1 MLMEMQQG
9 AEILQQV
16 ASGTQNWR
24 FGVFQVDLQNAE
36 LRRNGTPLKIREQ
49 CFRILVYLLEHAG
62 ELVSRDE
69 LRRQLW
75 TSDTFVDFEH
85 SMNAAMMKLR
95 ETLGDSAEAPLYI
108 ETVPKRGYRFIAP
121 VSQRAAAVPVQ
132 AAPMQT
138 VLPEQGEPPSAL
150 RELAVE
156 VARDLN
162 RELAR
167 GVARVVAEECF
178 WVTVRPFKWSGPDPA
193 LASYAHGATED
204 ILTGL
209 SRFSY
214 LRVVAEPS
222 RTQGA
227 GRSPEPGAG
236 SGDGLD
242 QACGRYLL
250 EGSLRQAGPRVR
262 LSAQLVDRNTG
273 AHLWAE
279 TYDRDFLPHAEFDL
293 LDDIVPQIVSTIADT
308 YGVLPRSMSE
318 TLRSVDPEQLT
329 PYEAVLRCFAYFQRL
344 SAEEHLP
351 VRLAL
356 ERAVLESPAYADAW
370 AMLSLIYKEE
380 FTHGFNAGPA
390 PLERALAAARRAVEL
405 APSNHLAHHALA
417 AAEFF
422 RKEYQRFRLSAAR
435 ALELN
440 PMDGFT
446 LAYVGLLIA
455 YSGDWKRGG
464 VLSASAR
471 RLNPHHPGWYWFV
484 PGMEAY
490 RNGEYRAA
498 LEFADRAN
506 MPESWRTS
514 LLIAAARGQ
523 MSDKKGASVA
533 LELLQKQRPNLA
545 EAASEELSVWW
556 QPELVEKLMS
566 GLKKARLE
574 E

>member
-1 MLMEMQQG
+1 MP
-9 AEILQQV
+9 QV
-16 ASGTQNWR
+16 ANGIQNWR
-24 FGVFQVDLQNAE
+24 FGVYHVDLQNAE
-36 LRRNGTPLKIREQ
+36 LRRSGTPLKIREQ

-75 TSDTFVDFEH
+75 PADTFVDFEH

-95 ETLGDSAEAPLYI
+95 ETLGDSVDAPMYI

-121 VSQRAAAVPVQ
+121 VSQATASVALKADSQTSAEESFANGVPRTSAAVQEP
-132 AAPMQT
+132 AKAPM
-138 VLPEQGEPPSAL
+138 
-150 RELAVE
+150 
-156 VARDLN
+156 
-162 RELAR
+162 
-167 GVARVVAEECF
+167 EECF
-178 WVTVRPFKWSGPDPA
+178 WVAVQPFKWSGTDA
-193 LASYAHGATED
+193 SLASHADGATQD

-214 LRVVAEPS
+214 LRVVAASSHSEHPAKS
-222 RTQGA
+222 SDMTA
-227 GRSPEPGAG
+227 VGRHNGP
-236 SGDGLD
+236 
-242 QACGRYLL
+242 RYLL

-262 LSAQLVDRNTG
+262 LSAQLVDRETG

-279 TYDRDFLPHAEFDL
+279 TYDRDFTPQAEFDL
-293 LDDIVPQIVSTIADT
+293 LDDIVPQIVSTIADS
-308 YGVLPRSMSE
+308 YGVLPRSMGE
-318 TLRSVDPEQLT
+318 TLRGLDPARLT

-356 ERAVLESPAYADAW
+356 ERAVQQAPAYADAW

-380 FTHGFNAGPA
+380 FTHGFNLGPD
-390 PLERALAAARRAVEL
+390 PLDRALAAARRAVEL

-422 RKEYQRFRLSAAR
+422 RKEFQRFRLSAAR

-446 LAYVGLLIA
+446 LAYLGFLIA
-455 YSGDWKRGG
+455 YAGDWKRGG

-484 PGMEAY
+484 PGMDAY

-498 LEFADRAN
+498 LEFADRTN
-506 MPESWRTS
+506 MPDYWRTS

-523 MSDKKGASVA
+523 MGDKPAAERA
-533 LELLQKQRPNLA
+533 LNMLLVQRPDFA
-545 EAASEELSVWW
+545 RAPHAELSIWW
-556 QPELVEKLMS
+556 QPELVEQLMV
-566 GLKKARLE
+566 GLKKAGLE